1 MRKLFVIIALGLTM
15 TASAKKEK
23 GKKVLTP
30 TELVS
35 SLKWSHEAGQK
46 TEVAALDEI
55 LVAGDSLYANVQ
67 KLVGGMTFYDVKKI
81 AIAETGDTIVAVV
94 DEQGNIRD
102 RYQAF
107 MQYFQA
113 GKAAAILSSDIVNV
127 GKEAVDLKDHF
138 KEIVDLKDPL
148 KSLSL
153 VSTLSTAI
161 KQITNMG
168 KAVKVGLVDNFVAQ
182 KSKIRTYIKEADQA
196 SGLSDPKL
204 RNLPGVTLSDDVLT
218 KSEQEVTASLEKIKQ
233 EEEVTKG
240 GEGIEDMLNALD
252 SL

>member
-1 MRKLFVIIALGLTM
+1 MRKVLILLLMAISLTA
-15 TASAKKEK
+15 TAKKEK
-23 GKKVLTP
+23 VKKVLTP

-35 SLKWSHEAGQK
+35 SLKWSHEAGKK
-46 TEVAALDEI
+46 TDVAALDEI
-55 LVAGDSLYANVQ
+55 LVAGDSLYAHVQ

-94 DEQGNIRD
+94 DDQGNIRD
-102 RYQAF
+102 KYQAF
-107 MQYFQA
+107 MQYFEA
-113 GKAAAILSSDIVNV
+113 GKAAAILSSDIVKT
-127 GKEAVDLKDHF
+127 GKEAIDLKDHF
-138 KEIVDLKDPL
+138 KEIVNLKDPL

-168 KAVKVGLVDNFVAQ
+168 EAVKVGLIDNFAAQ

-196 SGLSDPKL
+196 SGLNDPKL

-218 KSEQEVTASLEKIKQ
+218 KSEQEVTETLEKVK
-233 EEEVTKG
+233 EEEKVTKG
-240 GEGIEDMLNALD
+240 GAGFDEMLKELGGN
-252 SL
+252 

>member
-1 MRKLFVIIALGLTM
+1 M
-15 TASAKKEK
+15 
-23 GKKVLTP
+23 
-30 TELVS
+30 
-35 SLKWSHEAGQK
+35 
-46 TEVAALDEI
+46 
-55 LVAGDSLYANVQ
+55 
-67 KLVGGMTFYDVKKI
+67 
-81 AIAETGDTIVAVV
+81 
-94 DEQGNIRD
+94 
-102 RYQAF
+102 
-107 MQYFQA
+107 
-113 GKAAAILSSDIVNV
+113 NV

-168 KAVKVGLVDNFVAQ
+168 KAVKVGLVDNFAAQ

>member
-1 MRKLFVIIALGLTM
+1 MRKVFVLLLMAISLTA
-15 TASAKKEK
+15 TAKKEK
-23 GKKVLTP
+23 VKKVLTP

-35 SLKWSHEAGQK
+35 SLKWTHEAGKK
-46 TEVAALDEI
+46 TDVAALDEI
-55 LVAGDSLYANVQ
+55 LVAGDSLYAHVQ

-102 RYQAF
+102 RYKAVF
-107 MQYFQA
+107 QYIEA
-113 GKAAAILSSDIVNV
+113 GKAATILSSDIVKTS
-127 GKEAVDLKDHF
+127 KEAIDLKDHF
-138 KEIVDLKDPL
+138 KEIVDIKDPL
-148 KSLSL
+148 KSISL
-153 VSTLSTAI
+153 VSTLATAI
-161 KQITNMG
+161 KQIGKMG
-168 KAVKVGLVDNFVAQ
+168 EVVKVGLVDNFAAQ

-196 SGLSDPKL
+196 SGLNDPKL

-233 EEEVTKG
+233 EEEITKG
-240 GEGIEDMLNALD
+240 GVGAEDMLNALD